1 MNQSDRELFL
11 GVGIHVEGRP
21 LLERCFD
28 PTPARRSP
36 LAAGEAVGDGD
47 YVLAEADL
55 TGARVRDR
63 LATSGS
69 ALAAVYALAVRH
81 GLNPVFP
88 PRVMADADA
97 LRARPGIDD
106 PLLADLTGLPFCTI
120 NGPTTRDL
128 DQALHVEALVT
139 GFRLHY
145 ALADAAWF
153 APLGSALFAEALRR
167 ASSVYLPG
175 LTIPML
181 PRVLSED
188 IVSLLPQVPRRALV
202 MMLELDADGEVM
214 RRDWVRARVRS
225 RAKLAFEQ
233 VALLLAGDTDT
244 DTGPDA
250 PGWLARDLRASLAAF
265 RDLGETLARRRD
277 REGVVRYRRDEVDL
291 TLTAGGRG
299 LVPVRPVVNP
309 VERWNEEV
317 SVLCNTQGARFLL
330 EGDRADDAI
339 EPIYR
344 VHPAPPPAALA
355 GLERRI
361 VGLVALRQL
370 DPTVWTWQRHAGQSL
385 ADYLRGL
392 PTDGEAG
399 RLAQVVNRQ
408 AVITNLR
415 ATYAA
420 EPAPHAGVGAEVYGR
435 FTAPMREIVGIFL
448 HHETIE
454 KLIGAAPSGARE
466 DPALRQRVIDG
477 ANRARERQ
485 SRLVKDLNRAV
496 IDALFKADL
505 DLPAAERP
513 RRRGTV
519 MGLQANRLYWLLDDP
534 PLAVKVYTAD
544 VAAAVGEPVAIDPDG
559 IALRASADGRV
570 LVRLG
575 DRGRLDVRGFDAPR
589 DRWVFGLL
597 AD

>member
-188 IVSLLPQVPRRALV
+188 IVSLAPDVARRALV
-202 MMLELDADGEVM
+202 MVLELDADGQVS
-214 RRDWVRARVRS
+214 RRDWVRARIQS
-225 RAKLAFEQ
+225 RAKLAFGQ
-233 VALLLAGDTDT
+233 VALMLAGDAGA
-244 DTGPDA
+244 GPDA
-250 PGWLARDLRASLAAF
+250 PALLASLAAF

-291 TLTAGGRG
+291 ALTEGGRG

-330 EGDRADDAI
+330 EGDNADDAI

-355 GLERRI
+355 ALERRLA
-361 VGLVALRQL
+361 GLVALRQL
-370 DPTVWTWQRHAGQSL
+370 DPAVWTWQRQAGQSL

-392 PTDGEAG
+392 PADGEAG

-415 ATYAA
+415 ATYSA

-454 KLIGAAPSGARE
+454 KLTGAVTSGASNDR
-466 DPALRQRVIDG
+466 ALRQRVIDG
-477 ANRARERQ
+477 ANRARELQ

-496 IDALFKADL
+496 IDALFRADL

-519 MGLQANRLYWLLDDP
+519 MGLQANRLYCLLDDP
-534 PLAVKVYTAD
+534 PLEVKVYTAD
-544 VAAAVGEPVAIDPDG
+544 VAEAVGAPVVIDPDG
-559 IALRASADGRV
+559 IALRASGDGRI
-570 LVRLG
+570 LARLG
-575 DRGRLDVRGFDAPR
+575 DRGRLYVRGFDAPR

>member
-1 MNQSDRELFL
+1 MNQSDRYLFL
-11 GVGIHVEGRP
+11 GLGVRVQGRP
-21 LLERCFD
+21 RLEHCFD
-28 PTPARRSP
+28 PTPARQSP

-47 YVLAEADL
+47 YVLAETDP

-106 PLLADLTGLPFCTI
+106 PLLADLTDLPFCTI
-120 NGPTTRDL
+120 DGPATRDL

-153 APLGSALFAEALRR
+153 APLGSALFAEAVRR
-167 ASSVYLPG
+167 ASSFYLPG

-181 PRVLSED
+181 PRLLSED
-188 IVSLLPQVPRRALV
+188 IVSLAPDVARRALV
-202 MMLELDADGEVM
+202 MVLELDADGQVS
-214 RRDWVRARVRS
+214 RRDWVRARIQS
-225 RAKLAFEQ
+225 RAKLAFGQ
-233 VALLLAGDTDT
+233 VALMLAGDAGA
-244 DTGPDA
+244 GPDA
-250 PGWLARDLRASLAAF
+250 PALLASLAAF

-291 TLTAGGRG
+291 ALTEGGRG

-330 EGDRADDAI
+330 EGDNADDAI

-355 GLERRI
+355 ALERRLA
-361 VGLVALRQL
+361 GLVALRQL
-370 DPTVWTWQRHAGQSL
+370 DPAVWTWQRQAGQSL

-392 PTDGEAG
+392 PADGEAG

-415 ATYAA
+415 ATYSA

-454 KLIGAAPSGARE
+454 KLTGAVTSGASNDR
-466 DPALRQRVIDG
+466 ALRQRVIDG
-477 ANRARERQ
+477 ANRARELQ

-496 IDALFKADL
+496 IDALFRADL

-519 MGLQANRLYWLLDDP
+519 MGLQANRLYCLLDDP
-534 PLAVKVYTAD
+534 PLEVKVYTAD
-544 VAAAVGEPVAIDPDG
+544 VAEAVGAPVVIDPDG
-559 IALRASADGRV
+559 IALRASGDGRI
-570 LVRLG
+570 LARLG
-575 DRGRLDVRGFDAPR
+575 DRGRLYVRGFDAPR

>member
-11 GVGIHVEGRP
+11 GFGIHVEGRP

-36 LAAGEAVGDGD
+36 LAAGEAVGEGD
-47 YVLAEADL
+47 YVLAETDPR
-55 TGARVRDR
+55 GARVRER

-69 ALAAVYALAVRH
+69 ALAAVYALAVCH

-106 PLLADLTGLPFCTI
+106 PLLADLTELPFCTI
-120 NGPTTRDL
+120 DGPTTRDL
-128 DQALHVEALVT
+128 DQALHVEALAT

-167 ASSVYLPG
+167 ASSFYLPG

-181 PRVLSED
+181 PRLLSED
-188 IVSLLPQVPRRALV
+188 IVSLAPAVARRALV
-202 MMLELDADGEVM
+202 MVLELDADGQVS
-214 RRDWVRARVRS
+214 RRDWVRARIRS
-225 RAKLAFEQ
+225 RAKLAFGQ
-233 VALLLAGDTDT
+233 VARMLAGDAGA
-244 DTGPDA
+244 GPDA
-250 PGWLARDLRASLAAF
+250 PALLASLAAF

-291 TLTAGGRG
+291 TLIEGGRG

-317 SVLCNTQGARFLL
+317 SVLCNTQGACFLL
-330 EGDRADDAI
+330 EGDNADDAI

-355 GLERRI
+355 ALERRLA
-361 VGLVALRQL
+361 GLVALRQL
-370 DPTVWTWQRHAGQSL
+370 APAVWTWQRQAGQSL

-392 PTDGEAG
+392 PVDGEAG

-415 ATYAA
+415 ATYSA

-454 KLIGAAPSGARE
+454 KQTGAALSGASKDR
-466 DPALRQRVIDG
+466 ALRQRVIDG
-477 ANRARERQ
+477 ANRARELQ

-496 IDALFKADL
+496 IDALFRADL

-519 MGLQANRLYWLLDDP
+519 MGLQGNRLYCLLDDP
-534 PLAVKVYTAD
+534 PLEVKVYTAD
-544 VAAAVGEPVAIDPDG
+544 VAEAVGEPVAIDPDG

-570 LVRLG
+570 LARLG
-575 DRGRLDVRGFDAPR
+575 DRGRLDVRSFDAPR

>member
-47 YVLAEADL
+47 YVLAETDSR
-55 TGARVRDR
+55 GAWVRER

-88 PRVMADADA
+88 SRVMADADA

-120 NGPTTRDL
+120 DGPATRDL
-128 DQALHVEALVT
+128 DQALHVEALAT

-167 ASSVYLPG
+167 ASSFYLPG

-181 PRVLSED
+181 PRLLSED
-188 IVSLLPQVPRRALV
+188 IVSLAPDVARRALV
-202 MMLELDADGEVM
+202 MVLELDADGQVS
-214 RRDWVRARVRS
+214 RRDWVRARIQS
-225 RAKLAFEQ
+225 RAKLAFGQ
-233 VALLLAGDTDT
+233 VALMLAGDAGA
-244 DTGPDA
+244 GPDA
-250 PGWLARDLRASLAAF
+250 PALLASLAAF

-291 TLTAGGRG
+291 ALTEGGRG

-317 SVLCNTQGARFLL
+317 SVLCNTQGACFLL
-330 EGDRADDAI
+330 EGDNADDAI

-355 GLERRI
+355 ALERRLA
-361 VGLVALRQL
+361 GLVALRQL
-370 DPTVWTWQRHAGQSL
+370 DPAVWTWQRQAGQSL

-392 PTDGEAG
+392 PADGEAG

-415 ATYAA
+415 ATYSA

-454 KLIGAAPSGARE
+454 KLTGAVTSGASNDR
-466 DPALRQRVIDG
+466 ALRQRVIDG
-477 ANRARERQ
+477 ANRARELQ

-496 IDALFKADL
+496 IDALFRADL

-519 MGLQANRLYWLLDDP
+519 MGLQANRLYCLLDDP
-534 PLAVKVYTAD
+534 PLEVKVYTAD
-544 VAAAVGEPVAIDPDG
+544 VAEAVGAPVVIDPDG
-559 IALRASADGRV
+559 IALRASGDGRI
-570 LVRLG
+570 LARLG
-575 DRGRLDVRGFDAPR
+575 DRGRLYVRGFDAPR